1 MDLLKKVVLAVC
13 TLFSFGCQMGYL
25 FKSAYNQVALLNARV
40 PIEKALQDP
49 SLTADE
55 KAKLELTLN
64 VRKFAAQEL
73 GLNVDKNY
81 STYVKLDRPFVSYA
95 ISASPKWR
103 LETYRWSFPIVGKV
117 PYKAYFKEADALEEE
132 ADLKK
137 LGLDTYVRG
146 VTAYSTLGWFNDPL
160 LSSMLRGKEA
170 YLVNT
175 IIHESVHATLFIK
188 SEADFNERLA
198 TFLGNKGMEIYYR
211 KLEGVDSATLKSVVQ
226 DSADDQVFSK
236 FITTEI
242 KELEQWYLQLPKEQ
256 QTEEVRQQRISQI
269 QKNFI
274 SQVLPKLKSR
284 SMEGFAKAQLNNA
297 RLVVYKT
304 YMQDLKDFEKLYELV
319 GNNFV
324 EFMKVCRS
332 LERHKNP
339 SEGLK
344 ELIALHSAR

>member
-1 MDLLKKVVLAVC
+1 M
-13 TLFSFGCQMGYL
+13 S
-25 FKSAYNQVALLNARV
+25 LLNARV

-49 SLTADE
+49 TLSSDE
-55 KAKLELTLN
+55 KTKLELTLD

-81 STYVKLDRPFVSYA
+81 STYVKLDRPYVSYA
-95 ISASPKWR
+95 ISASPKWK

-117 PYKAYFKEADALEEE
+117 PYKAYFKESDALEEE

-137 LGLDTYVRG
+137 LDLDTYVRG

-198 TFLGNKGMEIYYR
+198 TFLGNKGMELYYHR
-211 KLEGVDSATLKSVVQ
+211 IEGPDSPTLKAVLQ
-226 DSADDQVFSK
+226 DSADDQIFSQ
-236 FITTEI
+236 FISAEL
-242 KELEQWYLQLPKEQ
+242 KDLEQWYLKLPTEQ
-256 QTEEVRQQRISQI
+256 KTEEIRQKRISQI
-269 QKNFI
+269 QKDFVSKI
-274 SQVLPKLKSR
+274 LPKMKSR
-284 SMEGFAKAQLNNA
+284 SMEGFAKAPLNNA

-304 YMQDLKDFEKLYELV
+304 YMQDLGDFEKLYKLLGE
-319 GNNFV
+319 NFI
-324 EFMKVCRS
+324 EFMKVCRD
-332 LERHKNP
+332 LEKNKSP
-339 SEGLK
+339 SQGLK
-344 ELIALHSAR
+344 ELIAKYSAH